1 MKKGHWEIRFKNGH
15 IISDYVSK
23 TLNDVV
29 IGIAR
34 SLEIQNFELKKKR
47 MSISQHP

>member
-15 IISDYVSK
+15 TISDYVSK

-29 IGIAR
+29 IHIAR
-34 SLEIQNFELKKKR
+34 SLEIQNFELKE
-47 MSISQHP
+47 IVYVED